1 MPTQSRRHR
10 PASRLI
16 VLADAI
22 VLALVIA
29 AAAVAV
35 TGGGRFVIGEWRIS
49 VRDPVRL
56 CLLAALVAG
65 GRWYWW
71 PNASVADGVRE
82 WWSSSVP
89 SRGGTALGSPW
100 LRLAGVSAAVL
111 AQPLLDAVARSP
123 EFLIAHESTR
133 SDILVTIVAL
143 VAGVPTLLALPVWLA
158 KALGRNARYVESA
171 VIGALLALFAMQL
184 AKRAGVAD
192 ARVAVPAAVASGA
205 GVAAAYARH
214 ASLRSLA
221 SFTAVG
227 VLLVPLMFAATPAV
241 RRLMAPAAPSD
252 SRPRPASAALERGTA
267 VPIVLLVFD
276 ETPLVSL
283 LDRHGAIDAEH
294 YPSFASLARDGVL
307 FRNATTVSDYTQW
320 AVPAILSG
328 RYPRAGTQPDQ
339 DASLYSLLGGTYR
352 FTVSDTATDLC
363 PADLCP
369 PATPAASTR
378 LRLLANDLG
387 FVYLHAVATED
398 LAAKLPSLTDDWR
411 NFGNLGEWRRRG
423 AEEQRHRRPGL
434 INRLVAEAYL
444 EQIGVEGAQPPF
456 FMLHTLM
463 PHFPHLQLPDGA
475 FNATRTDIPAFAS
488 SEEWNADSLAVA
500 QLQQRHLLQLRF
512 IDAFLGRL
520 LDRLR
525 AVNVYRR
532 ALVILTSDH
541 GISFQPG
548 TPRRRF
554 GEHTASEI
562 MRVPLLVKLP
572 DGTKLP
578 PHTVVDSQH
587 VSDRNAQTIDIL
599 PTVADV
605 IGVDVPWAVD
615 GVSLLAPGGGPGEK
629 RIFFDDAT
637 RSRTFDG
644 AGPDIQTAL
653 ERLHR
658 TFDAPGNDHRS
669 PLPDRFG
676 ELVGRPLSQLPVE
689 PGSDVVV
696 VEQLGSF
703 LEYRKGSD
711 EAVFEVSGRFEP
723 RSDERP
729 QPRYVA
735 VAVNGIVTNV
745 TRTWL
750 AEPAGWQVTPPP
762 AHWRAGRNEIRVFTV
777 EAGADGPRLR
787 SCDVRPRASTGEQ

>member
-1 MPTQSRRHR
+1 MPTPLRRHQ

-16 VLADAI
+16 VLADSL

-29 AAAVAV
+29 AATVAV
-35 TGGGRFVIGEWRIS
+35 TGGGRFAIGGWRIS
-49 VRDPVRL
+49 VRDPLRL

-71 PNASVADGVRE
+71 PRASVADGLRA
-82 WWSSSVP
+82 WWSSSAP
-89 SRGGTALGSPW
+89 SRADTAIGSPW
-100 LRLAGVSAAVL
+100 LRLAGVSAAVI

-133 SDILVTIVAL
+133 SDILVTILAL
-143 VAGVPTLLALPVWLA
+143 VVGVPTLLALPVWLA
-158 KALGRNARYVESA
+158 KALGRHARYVESA
-171 VIGALLALFAMQL
+171 LIGGLLALFAMQL

-192 ARVAVPAAVASGA
+192 ARVAVPVALAGGA
-205 GVAAAYARH
+205 GVAATYARH

-221 SFTAVG
+221 SLTAVG
-227 VLLVPLMFAATPAV
+227 VLLVPLMFVATPAV
-241 RRLMAPAAPSD
+241 RRLMAPVASSA
-252 SRPRPASAALERGTA
+252 SRPRPASATLERGTA

-283 LDRHGAIDAEH
+283 LNRDGAIDAGL

-339 DASLYSLLGGTYR
+339 HASLYMLLGGTYR

-369 PATPAASTR
+369 PATPPSSTR

-387 FVYLHAVATED
+387 FVYLHAVATAD

-423 AEEQRHRRPGL
+423 AEEQRDRRPGL

-444 EQIGVEGAQPPF
+444 ERIGAEGAQPAF

-463 PHFPHLQLPDGA
+463 PHFPHLQLPNGA

-488 SEEWNADSLAVA
+488 SEDWNADPLAVA

-532 ALVILTSDH
+532 ALLILTSDH

-554 GEHTASEI
+554 GERAAAEI

-572 DGTKLP
+572 DGAALP
-578 PHTVVDSQH
+578 PHTVVDGQH

-599 PTVADV
+599 PTIADV
-605 IGVDVPWAVD
+605 IDVDVPWAVD
-615 GVSLLAPGGGPGEK
+615 GISLLAPGDGPGEK
-629 RIFFDDAT
+629 RIFFDDA
-637 RSRTFDG
+637 RQSRTFDG
-644 AGPDIQTAL
+644 AGPDIQPAL
-653 ERLHR
+653 ARLHR
-658 TFDAPGNDHRS
+658 TFDAPGNDHRA

-676 ELVGRPLSQLPVE
+676 ELVGRPVSLLSVE
-689 PGSDVVV
+689 SGSDVVV

-703 LEYRKGSD
+703 LEYRPDGED
-711 EAVFEVSGRFEP
+711 AVFEVSGRFESRP
-723 RSDERP
+723 DEP
-729 QPRYVA
+729 SQPRYVA
-735 VAVNGIVTNV
+735 VAVNGVVTNV

-750 AEPAGWQVTPPP
+750 TEPAGWQVTPPP
-762 AHWRAGRNEIRVFTV
+762 ALWQAGRNE
-777 EAGADGPRLR
+777 
-787 SCDVRPRASTGEQ
+787 